1 MHNQTSVDSQLTAAS
16 LAGVAILLE
25 IGAEYKV
32 IDTLR
37 NQGPISVSSAAK
49 DSQLSESVIARY
61 FDALT
66 SAGLLERDTTDNSG
80 HTYRGSQLLPK
91 AIHDVGYI
99 SWGLRA
105 CQPLIENA
113 RKFATDGSVAQETY
127 QRDGHL
133 IARTSQ
139 WMGEQS
145 FYPQAEQAI
154 LTLRPNR
161 FVDLGCGSARLLI
174 KILQQIPEATGV
186 GVDMSAKACADARV
200 AALRAG
206 VADRLEIIE
215 SPIQALAADPTPLK
229 NAEAIH
235 AGFVFH
241 DLMPNE
247 EKTLDALLSACAT
260 ASPKSTLF
268 VVDAVPFAKADSE
281 RMFSAAFSYLH
292 HGFMGRQLQS
302 EVAWSER
309 LAKAGFMNTEIQKL
323 GIPGGRLFAAHN
335 NR

>member
-1 MHNQTSVDSQLTAAS
+1 MPNQTTVESTLTAPS

-32 IDTLR
+32 IDLLR
-37 NQGPISVSSAAK
+37 NQGPITVLSAARE
-49 DSQLSESVIARY
+49 SQLSESVIARY
-61 FDALT
+61 FEAMA
-66 SAGLLERDTTDNSG
+66 SAGLLVRDASDQSG
-80 HTYRGSQLLPK
+80 LTYRGSQLLPK
-91 AIHDVGYI
+91 AIHDVGYL

-113 RKFATDGSVAQETY
+113 RKFATDGISAQETC

-154 LTLRPNR
+154 LSLRPKK

-174 KILQQIPEATGV
+174 RILQQIPEATGV
-186 GVDMSAKACADARV
+186 GVDMSAKACADARK
-200 AALRAG
+200 AATQAG

-215 SPIQALAADPTPLK
+215 SPIQTLAVDPGPLK
-229 NAEAIH
+229 GAEVIH

-241 DLMPNE
+241 DLMPDE
-247 EKTLDALLSACAT
+247 AKTLDALLAACAA
-260 ASPKSTLF
+260 ASSKATLI
-268 VVDAVPFAKADSE
+268 VVDAVPFAKGDPE

-309 LAKAGFMNTEIQKL
+309 LAGAGFKKTEVQKL
-323 GIPGGRLFAAHN
+323 GIPGGRLFAATTG
-335 NR
+335 